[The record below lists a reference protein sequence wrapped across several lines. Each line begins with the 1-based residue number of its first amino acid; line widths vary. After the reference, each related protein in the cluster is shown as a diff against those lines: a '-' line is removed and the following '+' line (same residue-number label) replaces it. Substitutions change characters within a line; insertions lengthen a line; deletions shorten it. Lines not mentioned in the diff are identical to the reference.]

1 MPLFNYILTMLQLD
15 DYLRLSTSLGM
26 VQDRGLEKG
35 IPYVGIEVTTTRPDA
50 DNVDVGFEMYF
61 CNPTYYNEEEIR
73 STFYSGLSSSYS
85 FPTSNKIVPD
95 TFELSKNI
103 VAYDQ
108 YIF

>member
-1 MPLFNYILTMLQLD
+1 MLQLD
-15 DYLRLSTSLGM
+15 DYIRLSTSLGM
-26 VQDRGLEKG
+26 VQYRGSKEG
-35 IPYVGIEVTTTRPDA
+35 IPYVGITVPDYGYDA
-50 DNVDVGFEMYF
+50 DNDVNIGFEMYF
-61 CNPTYYNEEEIR
+61 CKPTYYNEEEIR